1 MANTTTSSK
10 TFEPK
15 TAELTTVAEP
25 ETNSTTKLLAQ
36 LETIL
41 RTAAKN
47 FGRFA
52 VAAIITFIGMFF
64 GPSLAL
70 AQVYGEPLKHRS
82 GSVLEAAGIGAAG
95 GMTLVISLWGIY
107 FIGKTIIDVIRTSRH

>member
-10 TFEPK
+10 TSEPK
-15 TAELTTVAEP
+15 TAELTGVAKA
-25 ETNSTTKLLAQ
+25 ETTTTLLTKLEA
-36 LETIL
+36 IL
-41 RTAAKN
+41 RAATKN
-47 FGRFA
+47 FVRFA
-52 VAAIITFIGMFF
+52 VAAIITFVGMFF

-107 FIGKTIIDVIRTSRH
+107 FTGKTVIDVIRTSCH